1 MLAGDHL
8 ITQLPPGAGSATAR
22 AAVHLKLAHAAVDG
36 TRWAAAKRQ
45 LGIAGDLLAAV
56 PQASLAAETTV
67 LNAEVAFADHDVHAA
82 RALAE
87 SALASPQASPQVR
100 CHALELLGRV
110 LRGQDLDAARDAF
123 EQALATA
130 DAAALAV
137 WRLRALHQL
146 GTIDMFDDA
155 RTDRLSQARHIADEL
170 GAAST
175 GAVIDLQLTAVAMF
189 RYELG
194 EAEHHARSA
203 LATTT
208 RLGLAKTHAIGL
220 LFLGEVQALRRD
232 RVGMDRFLA
241 LAHAAEPG
249 DPEIEGSALAGA
261 RGMLALLDD
270 DRAGALEGLGRG
282 VAILDT
288 LPQQGPAPY
297 RAMWPLLLAAN
308 GDADAAAAIGN
319 ARRTGLTINRVN
331 RGILGYADAILAGR
345 AGEQHQATEL
355 AVAADSELRHYPVWA
370 DLARLYAAEP
380 ALADGWGQPRQWLE
394 IAADTFARHGIEP
407 LALRC
412 RRLLE
417 QPQPSRWSRLG
428 ITDRQAD
435 VLRLVAEGIS
445 NKEIAARLHLS
456 PRTVEKHI
464 ESLLRKTAARS
475 RTQLVAIAGPESPI
489 DARQWRGPA

>member
-1 MLAGDHL
+1 M
-8 ITQLPPGAGSATAR
+8 
-22 AAVHLKLAHAAVDG
+22 HLKLAHAAVDA
-36 TRWAAAKRQ
+36 TRWAAARRQ
-45 LGIAGDLLAAV
+45 LAIAGDLLAAV
-56 PQASLAAETTV
+56 PQAGLAAETAA
-67 LNAEVAFADHDVHAA
+67 LNAEVAFAGNDIDQA

-87 SALASPQASPQVR
+87 SALASPQASPQIR

-110 LRGQDLDAARDAF
+110 LRGKDLDAARDAF

-130 DAAALAV
+130 DAAGLAV

-155 RTDRLSQARHIADEL
+155 RTDRLSQARRIADEL

-189 RYELG
+189 RFELG
-194 EAEHHARSA
+194 EAEHHAQSA
-203 LATTT
+203 VATST

-220 LFLGEVQALRRD
+220 LFLAEIQALRRD
-232 RVGMDRFLA
+232 QAGMDRFLA

-261 RGMLALLDD
+261 HGMLALLDD

-297 RAMWPLLLAAN
+297 AACGRCYWPRTATR
-308 GDADAAAAIGN
+308 AAAAIGN

-331 RGILGYADAILAGR
+331 RGMLGYAEAILAGH
-345 AGEQHQATEL
+345 AGDQHQATEL
-355 AVAADSELRHYPVWA
+355 AAAADRELQHYPVWA
-370 DLARLYAAEP
+370 DLARLCAAEP

-394 IAADTFARHGIEP
+394 TAAGVFARHGIEP
-407 LALRC
+407 LAC
-412 RRLLE
+412 AAAGCWNSRR
-417 QPQPSRWSRLG
+417 R
-428 ITDRQAD
+428 A
-435 VLRLVAEGIS
+435 
-445 NKEIAARLHLS
+445 
-456 PRTVEKHI
+456 
-464 ESLLRKTAARS
+464 
-475 RTQLVAIAGPESPI
+475 AGP
-489 DARQWRGPA
+489 G